1 MVESESLK
9 FKINVK
15 GKPPAAG
22 NTKHVKIAVPLK
34 YLSIFLRTLRMPL
47 SN

>member
-9 FKINVK
+9 FKIDIK
-15 GKPPAAG
+15 GKTPVAI
-22 NTKHVKIAVPLK
+22 NTKYGKIVVPLK
-34 YLSIFLRTLRMPL
+34 YLSTFLRTLQVPL